1 MDVVQILLSL
11 SLGLGLA
18 AACGFRVFI
27 PPLMMGV
34 GSRLDLYKLEGSF
47 VWVDDTWAIAI
58 FAVST
63 LLEIGGYFIPWID
76 NLLDAVATP
85 AAIIGGIFVTSAS
98 LEGEL
103 DPSAQWTLSV
113 IAGGSVSGVIQLG
126 TVATRA
132 ISTGTTGGLAN
143 PIISLLEAVA
153 SILCILISLFLVA
166 IIPIVIIFLI
176 WKSIGYI
183 QITKKKSLFKNKR
196 QNIDRFSFSTM
207 YRLRSKEFFIS

>member
-34 GSRLDLYKLEGSF
+34 GSRLDLYSLEGSF

-58 FAVST
+58 FTIAT
-63 LLEIGGYFIPWID
+63 FLEIGGYFIPWID
-76 NLLDAVATP
+76 NLLDTVATP

-132 ISTGTTGGLAN
+132 VSTGTTGGLAN
-143 PIISLLEAVA
+143 PVISLIEAVA

-166 IIPIVIIFLI
+166 IIPIVIFFLI
-176 WKSIGYI
+176 WKSVGYI
-183 QITKKKSLFKNKR
+183 KITKK
-196 QNIDRFSFSTM
+196 DRC
-207 YRLRSKEFFIS
+207 SKIKDKI

>member
-34 GSRLDLYKLEGSF
+34 GSRLDLYELEGSF

-58 FAVST
+58 FAVAT

-85 AAIIGGIFVTSAS
+85 VAIIGGIFVTSAS

-183 QITKKKSLFKNKR
+183 QITKKEVAVQK
-196 QNIDRFSFSTM
+196 
-207 YRLRSKEFFIS
+207 

>member
-27 PPLMMGV
+27 PPLMMGI

-58 FAVST
+58 FAVAT

-76 NLLDAVATP
+76 NLLDTVATP
-85 AAIIGGIFVTSAS
+85 AAILGGIFVTSAS

-183 QITKKKSLFKNKR
+183 QITKKEVVVQK
-196 QNIDRFSFSTM
+196 
-207 YRLRSKEFFIS
+207 

>member
-34 GSRLDLYKLEGSF
+34 GSRLDLYSLEGSF

-58 FAVST
+58 FTVAT

-76 NLLDAVATP
+76 NLLDTVATP

-103 DPSAQWTLSV
+103 GPSAQWTLSV

-132 ISTGTTGGLAN
+132 VSTGTTGGLAN
-143 PIISLLEAVA
+143 PVISLIEAVA

-166 IIPIVIIFLI
+166 IIPIVIFFLI

-183 QITKKKSLFKNKR
+183 KITKKR
-196 QNIDRFSFSTM
+196 DRC
-207 YRLRSKEFFIS
+207 SKIKDKI

>member
-1 MDVVQILLSL
+1 MDVVQTLLSL

-58 FAVST
+58 FAVAT

-103 DPSAQWTLSV
+103 DSSAQWTLSV

-183 QITKKKSLFKNKR
+183 QITKKKVAVQK
-196 QNIDRFSFSTM
+196 
-207 YRLRSKEFFIS
+207 

>member
-34 GSRLDLYKLEGSF
+34 GSRLDLYILEGSF

-58 FAVST
+58 FAVAT

-183 QITKKKSLFKNKR
+183 QITKKEVAVQK
-196 QNIDRFSFSTM
+196 
-207 YRLRSKEFFIS
+207 

>member
-58 FAVST
+58 FAVAT

-76 NLLDAVATP
+76 NLLDTVATP
-85 AAIIGGIFVTSAS
+85 AAILGGIFVTSAS

-153 SILCILISLFLVA
+153 SVLCILISLFLVA

-183 QITKKKSLFKNKR
+183 QITKKEVAVQK
-196 QNIDRFSFSTM
+196 
-207 YRLRSKEFFIS
+207 

>member
-1 MDVVQILLSL
+1 M
-11 SLGLGLA
+11 
-18 AACGFRVFI
+18 
-27 PPLMMGV
+27 
-34 GSRLDLYKLEGSF
+34 YKLEGSF
-47 VWVDDTWAIAI
+47 VWVDDNWAIAI
-58 FAVST
+58 FAVAT

-76 NLLDAVATP
+76 NLLDTVATP

-103 DPSAQWTLSV
+103 DSSAQWTLSV

-176 WKSIGYI
+176 WKSIRYI
-183 QITKKKSLFKNKR
+183 QITKKEITI
-196 QNIDRFSFSTM
+196 Q
-207 YRLRSKEFFIS
+207 E

>member
-58 FAVST
+58 FAVAT

-183 QITKKKSLFKNKR
+183 QITKKEVAIQK
-196 QNIDRFSFSTM
+196 
-207 YRLRSKEFFIS
+207 

>member
-1 MDVVQILLSL
+1 MDVLQILLSL

-58 FAVST
+58 FAVAT
-63 LLEIGGYFIPWID
+63 LLEIVGYFIPWID
-76 NLLDAVATP
+76 NLLDTVATP

-183 QITKKKSLFKNKR
+183 QITKKEVAVQK
-196 QNIDRFSFSTM
+196 
-207 YRLRSKEFFIS
+207 

>member
-58 FAVST
+58 FAVAT

-183 QITKKKSLFKNKR
+183 QITKKEVTVQK
-196 QNIDRFSFSTM
+196 
-207 YRLRSKEFFIS
+207 

>member
-1 MDVVQILLSL
+1 MDVIQIILSL

-34 GSRLDLYKLEGSF
+34 ASRFDLYQLEGSF
-47 VWVDDTWAIAI
+47 TWVGETWAIAI
-58 FAVST
+58 FSVAT
-63 LLEIGGYFIPWID
+63 LLEVGGYFIPWID
-76 NLLDAVATP
+76 NLLDTIATP
-85 AAIIGGIFVTSAS
+85 AAILGGIFVTSAS
-98 LEGEL
+98 LEGEM
-103 DPSAQWTLSV
+103 DPSTQWMLSI
-113 IAGGSVSGVIQLG
+113 IAGGGVSGTIQLG

-183 QITKKKSLFKNKR
+183 QITKKKDAVQK
-196 QNIDRFSFSTM
+196 
-207 YRLRSKEFFIS
+207 

>member
-1 MDVVQILLSL
+1 MDVVQTLLSL

-34 GSRLDLYKLEGSF
+34 GSRLDLYSLEGSF

-58 FAVST
+58 FTVAT

-183 QITKKKSLFKNKR
+183 QITKKEVAVQK
-196 QNIDRFSFSTM
+196 
-207 YRLRSKEFFIS
+207 

>member
-34 GSRLDLYKLEGSF
+34 GSRLDLYSLEGSF

-58 FAVST
+58 FTIAT
-63 LLEIGGYFIPWID
+63 FLEIGGYFIPWID

-183 QITKKKSLFKNKR
+183 QITKKKVAVQK
-196 QNIDRFSFSTM
+196 
-207 YRLRSKEFFIS
+207 

>member
-1 MDVVQILLSL
+1 MDVVQTLLSL

-58 FAVST
+58 FAVAT

-183 QITKKKSLFKNKR
+183 QITKKEVVVQK
-196 QNIDRFSFSTM
+196 
-207 YRLRSKEFFIS
+207 

>member
-1 MDVVQILLSL
+1 MDVVQIFLSL

-34 GSRLDLYKLEGSF
+34 GSRLDLYDLEGSF

-58 FAVST
+58 FAVAT

-76 NLLDAVATP
+76 NLLDTVATP

-103 DPSAQWTLSV
+103 DPSAQWALSV

-166 IIPIVIIFLI
+166 TIPIVIIFLI

-183 QITKKKSLFKNKR
+183 QITKKEITVQK
-196 QNIDRFSFSTM
+196 
-207 YRLRSKEFFIS
+207 

>member
-1 MDVVQILLSL
+1 MDVLQILLSL

-58 FAVST
+58 FAVAT

-85 AAIIGGIFVTSAS
+85 AAILGGIFVTSAS

-183 QITKKKSLFKNKR
+183 QITKKEVVVQK
-196 QNIDRFSFSTM
+196 
-207 YRLRSKEFFIS
+207 

>member
-1 MDVVQILLSL
+1 MDVVQIFLSL

-58 FAVST
+58 FAVAT

-76 NLLDAVATP
+76 NLLDTVATP
-85 AAIIGGIFVTSAS
+85 AAILGGIFVTSAS

-103 DPSAQWTLSV
+103 DPSAQWALSV

-166 IIPIVIIFLI
+166 IIPIIIIFLI

-183 QITKKKSLFKNKR
+183 QITKKEVAVQK
-196 QNIDRFSFSTM
+196 
-207 YRLRSKEFFIS
+207 

>member
-1 MDVVQILLSL
+1 MDVLQILLSL

-58 FAVST
+58 FAVAT

-76 NLLDAVATP
+76 NLLDTVATP

-183 QITKKKSLFKNKR
+183 QITKKEVVVQK
-196 QNIDRFSFSTM
+196 
-207 YRLRSKEFFIS
+207 

>member
-1 MDVVQILLSL
+1 MDIVQILLSL

-47 VWVDDTWAIAI
+47 VWVDDNWAIAI
-58 FAVST
+58 FAVAT

-76 NLLDAVATP
+76 NLLDTVATP
-85 AAIIGGIFVTSAS
+85 AAIIGGVFVTSAS

-176 WKSIGYI
+176 WKSIRYI
-183 QITKKKSLFKNKR
+183 QITKKEITVQK
-196 QNIDRFSFSTM
+196 
-207 YRLRSKEFFIS
+207 

>member
-34 GSRLDLYKLEGSF
+34 GSRLDLYSLEGSF

-58 FAVST
+58 FTVAT

-76 NLLDAVATP
+76 NLLDTVATP

-132 ISTGTTGGLAN
+132 VSTGTTGGLAN
-143 PIISLLEAVA
+143 PVISLIEAVA

-166 IIPIVIIFLI
+166 IIPIVIFFLI
-176 WKSIGYI
+176 WKSVGYI
-183 QITKKKSLFKNKR
+183 KIT
-196 QNIDRFSFSTM
+196 Q
-207 YRLRSKEFFIS
+207 KEIAAQK

>member
-1 MDVVQILLSL
+1 MEVVQILLSL

-34 GSRLDLYKLEGSF
+34 GSRLDLYSLEGSF

-58 FAVST
+58 FTVAT

-76 NLLDAVATP
+76 NLLDTVATP

-132 ISTGTTGGLAN
+132 VSTGTTGGLAN
-143 PIISLLEAVA
+143 PVISLIEAVA

-166 IIPIVIIFLI
+166 IIPIVIFFLI
-176 WKSIGYI
+176 WKSVGYI
-183 QITKKKSLFKNKR
+183 KIT
-196 QNIDRFSFSTM
+196 T
-207 YRLRSKEFFIS
+207 KEIAAQK

>member
-58 FAVST
+58 FAVAT

-76 NLLDAVATP
+76 NLLDTVATP

-153 SILCILISLFLVA
+153 SVLCILISLFLVA

-183 QITKKKSLFKNKR
+183 QITKKEVVVQK
-196 QNIDRFSFSTM
+196 
-207 YRLRSKEFFIS
+207 

>member
-58 FAVST
+58 FAVAT

-113 IAGGSVSGVIQLG
+113 SAGGSVSGVIQLG

-183 QITKKKSLFKNKR
+183 QITKKKVAVQK
-196 QNIDRFSFSTM
+196 
-207 YRLRSKEFFIS
+207 

>member
-34 GSRLDLYKLEGSF
+34 GSRLDLYSLEGSF

-58 FAVST
+58 FTVAM

-76 NLLDAVATP
+76 NLLDTVATP

-132 ISTGTTGGLAN
+132 VSTGTTGGLAN
-143 PIISLLEAVA
+143 PVISLIEAVA

-166 IIPIVIIFLI
+166 IIPIVIFFLI

-183 QITKKKSLFKNKR
+183 QITKKEVAVQK
-196 QNIDRFSFSTM
+196 
-207 YRLRSKEFFIS
+207 

>member
-34 GSRLDLYKLEGSF
+34 GSRLDLYSLEGSF

-58 FAVST
+58 FTVAT

-76 NLLDAVATP
+76 NLLDTVATP

-132 ISTGTTGGLAN
+132 VSTGTTGGLAN
-143 PIISLLEAVA
+143 PVISLIEAVA

-166 IIPIVIIFLI
+166 IIPIVIFFLI
-176 WKSIGYI
+176 WKSVGYI
-183 QITKKKSLFKNKR
+183 KITKKE
-196 QNIDRFSFSTM
+196 ISTQ
-207 YRLRSKEFFIS
+207 K

>member
-34 GSRLDLYKLEGSF
+34 GSRLDLYTLEGSF

-58 FAVST
+58 FAIAT

-76 NLLDAVATP
+76 NLLDTVATP

-176 WKSIGYI
+176 WKSIRYI
-183 QITKKKSLFKNKR
+183 QITKKEITI
-196 QNIDRFSFSTM
+196 Q
-207 YRLRSKEFFIS
+207 E